1 MSLEEIPHFYAFFF
15 FFFFYSAK
23 RNMENNNERHEWG
36 WSSLYRSTIQAH
48 SASLTQHVHNHFS
61 CCFSMF
67 SQWKPEIQR
76 LSHSPF
82 SLRPVVPTSGFKFS
96 SYQLLSSV
104 TSSFFAVATISFQAL
119 TLFFF
124 LFHCRD
130 FLTGLSRSSPVICPR
145 VIFLKQMSNQG
156 ALLLPL
162 LQSFCIVLRKKNL
175 NSLVRRTK
183 LFTI

>member
-23 RNMENNNERHEWG
+23 RNMENNNERPEWG

-96 SYQLLSSV
+96 SYQLLSSQ
-104 TSSFFAVATISFQAL
+104 SPPLSSQLPQSHFRLSPSFFSCFTAGTSWLASPAPAPWSVLEWSF
-119 TLFFF
+119 
-124 LFHCRD
+124 
-130 FLTGLSRSSPVICPR
+130 
-145 VIFLKQMSNQG
+145 
-156 ALLLPL
+156 
-162 LQSFCIVLRKKNL
+162 
-175 NSLVRRTK
+175 
-183 LFTI
+183 